1 MRTTDHAW
9 ITGAACLAAGLL
21 ALTGSA
27 TLAHAQTGDAP
38 PGAAPAGT
46 PSTSEAPTGTAP
58 TTAQT
63 TAAPTGE
70 ATAGAGAEA
79 NAGAEA
85 KEGEAAEGEEKHEE
99 VAKVGLDLVLG
110 WGKVP
115 FAVQNPPTGAVPSPT
130 YTYNDKIPSN
140 VQSFIL
146 GGGVEVVEHVEVG
159 ARLPFTFAGFS
170 PNGSG
175 GRSAM
180 SLGNLELEGGYGQ
193 SVAPGLRLSG
203 SLGVTLPTAQGT
215 ELPPD
220 LLNALPANVDQ
231 SGYDR
236 WSLSRA
242 AARARG
248 YEDNALFEPHR
259 LGIIPRVALLYRT
272 HGFSVEPYLKLE
284 NLIATSSDL
293 ANSYVGEF
301 VGGLRVGYWVHKEF
315 EVALRSWFNVG
326 YAGGDEDKKTTV
338 AIEPQVVLRF
348 GPVRPYVGV
357 IVPFTGPPNDG
368 SFVGVRLGVDV
379 AF

>member
-1 MRTTDHAW
+1 M
-9 ITGAACLAAGLL
+9 GAACLAAGLL
-21 ALTGSA
+21 ALTARA
-27 TLAHAQTGDAP
+27 T
-38 PGAAPAGT
+38 PAYAD
-46 PSTSEAPTGTAP
+46 E
-58 TTAQT
+58 
-63 TAAPTGE
+63 E
-70 ATAGAGAEA
+70 AEA
-79 NAGAEA
+79 KAGAEA
-85 KEGEAAEGEEKHEE
+85 KEGEGEAKEGEGKHEE
-99 VAKVGLDLVLG
+99 VGKVGLDLVLG

-115 FAVQNPPTGAVPSPT
+115 FAVLNPPSGAQPVPT
-130 YTYNDKIPSN
+130 YTYNEKVPSN

-146 GGGVEVVEHVEVG
+146 GGGLEVVDHVEVG

-170 PNGSG
+170 PNGSQ
-175 GRSAM
+175 GRSAN
-180 SLGNLELEGGYGQ
+180 SFGNLEVEGEYGQ
-193 SVAPGLRLSG
+193 RVAQGLRLSG
-203 SLGVTLPTAQGT
+203 SLGVALPTAQGT

-220 LLNALPANVDQ
+220 LANAVSTNVDQ

-236 WSLSRA
+236 WSLNRA

-259 LGIIPRVALLYRT
+259 LGIIPRVGLLYRN

-293 ANSYVGEF
+293 ANGYVGEF

-315 EVALRSWFNVG
+315 EVALRSWVNVG
-326 YAGGDEDKKTTV
+326 YAGGDEDKKTTF

-357 IVPFTGPPNDG
+357 ILPFTGPPNDG
-368 SFVGVRLGVDV
+368 GFVGVRLGVDV